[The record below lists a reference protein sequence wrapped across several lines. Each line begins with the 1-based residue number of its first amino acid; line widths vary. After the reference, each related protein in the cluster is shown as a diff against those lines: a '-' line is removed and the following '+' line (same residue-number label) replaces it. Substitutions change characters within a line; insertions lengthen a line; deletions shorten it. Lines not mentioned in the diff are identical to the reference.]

1 MYIATVNIYIFEFL
15 ILLILL
21 FFIKFPILGLTT
33 LNFYFLVLEFE
44 YPQHLKG
51 LRQEH
56 G

>member
-1 MYIATVNIYIFEFL
+1 MYIATVNIYICGFSFSQYYF
-15 ILLILL
+15 
-21 FFIKFPILGLTT
+21 FFIKFPIFDITT
-33 LNFYFLVLEFE
+33 LNFYFLVLELE